1 MIPLSCGAS
10 RLSSSSSSGSGS
22 GSSSSR
28 SRSGSGSGSGSGSSS
43 ASSSSSSSSSR
54 YGNYTSRMPAEAIVT
69 MQEMGTYVCC
79 MHLFWPA
86 VFTHTHNMKQHASL
100 YVLHATVHTNSLVS
114 AAARYK
120 CRSPFCN
127 P

>member
-10 RLSSSSSSGSGS
+10 RLSSSSSGS

-43 ASSSSSSSSSR
+43 ASSSSSSR

-86 VFTHTHNMKQHASL
+86 VFTHTQHETARKFVRVARNCAHKQSCECCSE
-100 YVLHATVHTNSLVS
+100 V
-114 AAARYK
+114 
-120 CRSPFCN
+120 
-127 P
+127 